1 MKELFLQISNR
12 QDLTQEQVQEVFDQ
26 ILQNQLSESQIA
38 AFLMGLKTKGETADE
53 ITGIVRAL
61 KAHATVFPETFS
73 DAMCNCGTGVAIPNV
88 FARKWIAPNRKKK
101 LARLIEERK
110 ARGKFIDLHE
120 FSV

>member
-53 ITGIVRAL
+53 L
-61 KAHATVFPETFS
+61 
-73 DAMCNCGTGVAIPNV
+73 NV
-88 FARKWIAPNRKKK
+88 FNYRKR
-101 LARLIEERK
+101 
-110 ARGKFIDLHE
+110 
-120 FSV
+120 V

>member
-61 KAHATVFPETFS
+61 KGPC
-73 DAMCNCGTGVAIPNV
+73 DGI
-88 FARKWIAPNRKKK
+88 AR
-101 LARLIEERK
+101 
-110 ARGKFIDLHE
+110 DLLRCH
-120 FSV
+120 V

>member
-53 ITGIVRAL
+53 ITGIVRDGFTRDFFRC
-61 KAHATVFPETFS
+61 HV
-73 DAMCNCGTGVAIPNV
+73 
-88 FARKWIAPNRKKK
+88 
-101 LARLIEERK
+101 
-110 ARGKFIDLHE
+110 
-120 FSV
+120 

>member
-61 KAHATVFPETFS
+61 KAHATVLP
-73 DAMCNCGTGVAIPNV
+73 
-88 FARKWIAPNRKKK
+88 
-101 LARLIEERK
+101 
-110 ARGKFIDLHE
+110 
-120 FSV
+120 